1 MDADIRRSQKNVLLY
16 SNLKVYELII
26 LISLLKS

>member
-16 SNLKVYELII
+16 SNLKVYELIN